1 MSSIGWPKEKTPTA
15 RTGCIVTRF
24 TENIRSSRNMIQTD
38 KDDIF
43 MVLPYSERSA
53 KDMRENDLNGKGD
66 AGVGAKSVYKILLY
80 RDANKMVG

>member
-1 MSSIGWPKEKTPTA
+1 
-15 RTGCIVTRF
+15 
-24 TENIRSSRNMIQTD
+24 MIQTD